1 MSNVVDSS
9 IIIWPPASNG
19 IIFKQESRINF
30 NAIDIAMP
38 DEALCD
44 YIRSTDILQSIDSLG
59 LKADLM
65 HSRSKYGFVH
75 VSIDRNACPDSN
87 SYSIHASNQQVAIV
101 GADQLGAV
109 YGLYTFIQMMQL
121 VGTFMKNT
129 DTGSFSVVI
138 PAFSIVDVPDIEQR
152 AVMWSLRQDLH
163 ESIALLNDRIA
174 WLLRSRINTVF
185 LVSQDDACATVDYS
199 DASVLRS
206 IASFSHQCTAATI
219 KLIPTII
226 LSSIGQM

>member
-9 IIIWPPASNG
+9 FIIWPPASNG
-19 IIFKQESRINF
+19 VIFKPDSRISF
-30 NAIDIAMP
+30 NAIDIAIP
-38 DEALCD
+38 EEALCD
-44 YIRSTDILQSIDSLG
+44 FVRSTDILQSIDSLG
-59 LKADLM
+59 LKADVM

-75 VSIDRNACPDSN
+75 VSVDRNTCPDSN

-109 YGLYTFIQMMQL
+109 YGLYTFIQMMQQ
-121 VGTFMKNT
+121 VATFKTNT
-129 DTGSFSVVI
+129 DTGSSSVVI

-152 AVMWSLRQDLH
+152 AVMWSLRHDLH
-163 ESIALLNDRIA
+163 DRIG

-185 LVSQDDACATVDYS
+185 LVSQDDASATVDYS
-199 DASVLRS
+199 DDSVRRS
-206 IASFSHQCTAATI
+206 IASFSLHCATATI

-226 LSSIGQM
+226 LSSIGQR

>member
-1 MSNVVDSS
+1 MSNVVDNS

-19 IIFKQESRINF
+19 VIFKQDSRISF

-38 DEALCD
+38 EEALCD
-44 YIRSTDILQSIDSLG
+44 YVRSTDILQSIDSLG

-75 VSIDRNACPDSN
+75 VSVDRNTCPDSN
-87 SYSIHASNQQVAIV
+87 SYSIHACNQQVAIV

-109 YGLYTFIQMMQL
+109 YGLYTFIQMMQQI
-121 VGTFMKNT
+121 GTFKTNT
-129 DTGSFSVVI
+129 DTGSSSVVI

-163 ESIALLNDRIA
+163 ESAVLLNDRIG

-185 LVSQDDACATVDYS
+185 LVSQDDACAYS
-199 DASVLRS
+199 DDSVRRS

-219 KLIPTII
+219 KLIPTVI